1 MYAGFW
7 NRFAAAFLD
16 NLVMMVVAIVLS
28 LVLPS
33 SGAGAVLLPVLI
45 LLLQWLYEALL
56 VSSANQATLGKMAVG
71 IKVTGLDGQR
81 IGFGRATARFFSKL
95 ISYFAGI
102 LVSLLGAWLIGG
114 IVGILFGLIGTVVF
128 LGAWVMAAFTE
139 RRQALHD
146 LIAACVVV
154 QKDTAPGTTP
164 QGVMKA
170 VGWAIILAVALTM
183 LPVFAIL
190 FAVAF
195 LGLGALSMLSGFGG
209 GLGGDS
215 GASMGGPEPRQIA
228 EIALYSAEPAKMLVE
243 QYAQTHEGN
252 LPSSLD
258 AIADAGLPASMDE
271 TYASITIEDG
281 AVVVTFNQPD
291 EIAGRAVEL
300 VPKAS
305 DSGLMEWQCRNRGV
319 PDEHL
324 PADCNQ

>member
-16 NLVMMVVAIVLS
+16 NLVMMVVAIILS

-114 IVGILFGLIGTVVF
+114 IGGILFGLIGTVVF

-154 QKDTAPGTTP
+154 RKDTAPGTTP

-170 VGWAIILAVALTM
+170 VGWAIILSVTLTM

-195 LGLGALSMLSGFGG
+195 LGLGALSMLGGFGG
-209 GLGGDS
+209 AG
-215 GASMGGPEPRQIA
+215 MGSSSAFEGPEPKQIA
-228 EIALYSAEPAKMLVE
+228 ELALYSAEPAKMVVQ
-243 QYAQTHEGN
+243 QYAMTHEGN
-252 LPSSLD
+252 LPASLA
-258 AIADAGLPASMDE
+258 AISDAGLPAEFPESNA
-271 TYASITIEDG
+271 TITVEDG
-281 AVVVTFNQPD
+281 EIVVTFSQPD
-291 EIAGRAVEL
+291 EIAGRAVAI
-300 VPKAS
+300 VPTAG
-305 DSGLMEWQCRNRGV
+305 DGGLLEWQCRNRDV
-319 PDEHL
+319 PQEHL
-324 PADCNQ
+324 PSECEQ